1 MRKNVMHLL
10 EVEDIKKQF
19 GGVAALN
26 GVTFH
31 IDSGEIVG
39 LIGPNGA
46 GKTTLFNVISGIYLP
61 DRGLVKFVGRNIT
74 KMKPHN
80 IARRGIARTFQISQ
94 SFGMMSVIENIMAGV
109 IFGNEQKIG
118 LRRAA
123 EKAEKIM
130 EITHLEDK
138 AHIPADNLTAPEV
151 RRLELGRAIAAEP
164 VLLLLDEVMGGLR
177 PYEINEAMELIL
189 KVRDE
194 MKVTIFMIEHIM
206 KSIMNLSDRV
216 IVLDYGLQI
225 AEGTPKE
232 VSENPEVITAYLGT
246 GTGEMKDE

>member
-1 MRKNVMHLL
+1 MHLL
-10 EVEDIKKQF
+10 EVEDIGKQF
-19 GGVAALN
+19 GGVAAVN

-31 IDSGEIVG
+31 IDAGEIVG

-46 GKTTLFNVISGIYLP
+46 GKTTLFNLISGIHLP
-61 DRGLVKFVGRNIT
+61 DRGRVKFDGKSIT

-118 LRRAA
+118 LRSAVA
-123 EKAEKIM
+123 KAEVVM
-130 EITHLEDK
+130 EITHLQDK
-138 AHIPADNLTAPEV
+138 ANTPADNLTAPEI

-177 PYEINEAMELIL
+177 PFEIDETMDLIR

-246 GTGEMKDE
+246 GEMKDE